1 MPYTIP
7 TGPDTSNSDRPRLNA
22 ESHYRAL
29 VDWLPMSEVRLLPD
43 YLWFGDSESWN
54 WENGTLRGDNVTV
67 SVSETDGAVATVSM
81 EDDPMTF
88 TWQTKLRPVDIA
100 EILSSAADY
109 EEEPPKP
116 APKRQRS
123 AARVINTGVTP

>member
-1 MPYTIP
+1 MPYKISEGQDAST
-7 TGPDTSNSDRPRLNA
+7 NAKPRLNT
-22 ESHYRAL
+22 ESHHRAL

-43 YLWFGDSESWN
+43 YLWFGDSGSWI

-67 SVSETDGAVATVSM
+67 SFSEKDGAVATVSL

-88 TWQTKLRPVDIA
+88 KWQTKLRPVDIA
-100 EILSSAADY
+100 AILLSAADY
-109 EEEPPKP
+109 EEEPPQP

-123 AARVINTGVTP
+123 AGRVMNTGVAP